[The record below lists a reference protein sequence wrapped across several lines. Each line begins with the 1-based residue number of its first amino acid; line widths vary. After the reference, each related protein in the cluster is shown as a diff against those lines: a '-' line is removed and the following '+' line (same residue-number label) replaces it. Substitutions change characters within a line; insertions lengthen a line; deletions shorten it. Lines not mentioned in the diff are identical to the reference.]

1 LNLVVG
7 IDLHSYLSAMAYPYT
22 RSRARSEVPDSHVEP
37 NDTAPSAATSPPPSI
52 FVGPHLE
59 AVEGSQS
66 VSAESAGPVSAPT
79 LSLPVGGPPSSG
91 SHGVLGSAGPSLV
104 GVSALGYPSGQADP
118 PDSCIYTGGQMSTS
132 LVTGMSGSSCT
143 TWAVV
148 IVVFYF
154 FAAAA
159 GHRQC
164 RTAAAWRSYKCIW
177 PRLCCQRLGF
187 NIYKAENMNGH
198 RSIFTLW
205 PTIDFMIWEYA
216 RQR

>member
-7 IDLHSYLSAMAYPYT
+7 IDLHSYLSAVAYPYT

-37 NDTAPSAATSPPPSI
+37 SDTAPSAATSPPPSI
-52 FVGPHLE
+52 FVGPHVE

-132 LVTGMSGSSCT
+132 LVTGIARAEVHAQLEQSSSSYSTSSRQPPATASAARLPLEGPTNVSDLGYVASG
-143 TWAVV
+143 
-148 IVVFYF
+148 
-154 FAAAA
+154 
-159 GHRQC
+159 
-164 RTAAAWRSYKCIW
+164 
-177 PRLCCQRLGF
+177 
-187 NIYKAENMNGH
+187 
-198 RSIFTLW
+198 
-205 PTIDFMIWEYA
+205 
-216 RQR
+216 